1 MPRHTVITAIVAALL
16 TGCTIP
22 LGSGTNKLPPP
33 SEDADAL
40 DARLNRC
47 AALGAKAAAADT
59 DCQNAWAEAR
69 RRILPLPPSE
79 K

>member
-1 MPRHTVITAIVAALL
+1 MLRGAVITAVVATLL
-16 TGCTIP
+16 AGCTIP
-22 LGSGTNKLPPP
+22 LGSGTNKPPP
-33 SEDADAL
+33 PAEDGDAL

-47 AALGAKAAAADT
+47 AALGAAAAADT

>member
-1 MPRHTVITAIVAALL
+1 MQGRTVITLVVATLL
-16 TGCTIP
+16 AGCTIP
-22 LGSGTNKLPPP
+22 LGSGTNKLPP

>member
-1 MPRHTVITAIVAALL
+1 MHGRTVITVIVATLL
-16 TGCTIP
+16 AGCTIP
-22 LGSGTNKLPPP
+22 LRSGTSKLPPAA
-33 SEDADAL
+33 EEADAL

-47 AALGAKAAAADT
+47 AALGAKAAADT

-69 RRILPLPPSE
+69 RRILPLTPSE

>member
-1 MPRHTVITAIVAALL
+1 MHGRTVITAIVATLL
-16 TGCTIP
+16 AGCTIP
-22 LGSGTNKLPPP
+22 LRSGTSKLPPLP
-33 SEDADAL
+33 EDGDAL

-47 AALGAKAAAADT
+47 ATLGAKAAADT
-59 DCQNAWAEAR
+59 DCPNAWAEAR